1 MGTLTPPPPPCYT
14 GAKERKGLF
23 MKKKSRIVRD
33 AALYAVFALYL
44 LLLLLI
50 LFRQHHETRSLN
62 LVPLRSV
69 LQYITGADPLGGE
82 TSAVQA
88 QFLQGLAL
96 SNLLGNLVL
105 FFPLGVYV
113 KLFWERL
120 PLWGSILLPA
130 GASLMAG
137 DLVVTSGLGGY
148 YPSGLVIGSV
158 EELVVD
164 EGGLTQSAV
173 LVPSADLEELVQ
185 VFVIKSFEIVE

>member
-1 MGTLTPPPPPCYT
+1 
-14 GAKERKGLF
+14 

-33 AALYAVFALYL
+33 AVLYAVFALYL

-50 LFRQHHETRSLN
+50 LFRQHHETRSVN

-69 LQYITGADPLGGE
+69 LQYITGADPLGSE

-120 PLWGSILLPA
+120 PLWGCILLPA
-130 GASLMAG
+130 GASLVVEVLQFITAWG
-137 DLVVTSGLGGY
+137 VADIDDLLLNAIGGALG
-148 YPSGLVIGSV
+148 
-158 EELVVD
+158 
-164 EGGLTQSAV
+164 V
-173 LVPSADLEELVQ
+173 LVCQGVYRLLGSWDKARTLAAVAAPVAGAAFFAMLILMNQ
-185 VFVIKSFEIVE
+185 

>member
-1 MGTLTPPPPPCYT
+1 
-14 GAKERKGLF
+14 

-33 AALYAVFALYL
+33 AVLYAVFALYL

-113 KLFWERL
+113 KL
-120 PLWGSILLPA
+120 SILLPA
-130 GASLMAG
+130 GASLVVEVLQYITAWG
-137 DLVVTSGLGGY
+137 VADIDDLLLNAIGGALG
-148 YPSGLVIGSV
+148 
-158 EELVVD
+158 
-164 EGGLTQSAV
+164 V
-173 LVPSADLEELVQ
+173 LVCQGVYRLLGSWDKARTLAAVAAPVAGAAFFAIL
-185 VFVIKSFEIVE
+185 IWMN

>member
-1 MGTLTPPPPPCYT
+1 
-14 GAKERKGLF
+14 

-33 AALYAVFALYL
+33 AVLYAVFALYL

-50 LFRQHHETRSLN
+50 LFRQHHETRSVN

-105 FFPLGVYV
+105 FFPLVVEVLQFITAWGVADIDDLLLNAIGGALGVLVCQGVY
-113 KLFWERL
+113 RL
-120 PLWGSILLPA
+120 LGSWDKTRTLVAVAAPITGVAFFAILIW
-130 GASLMAG
+130 MN
-137 DLVVTSGLGGY
+137 
-148 YPSGLVIGSV
+148 
-158 EELVVD
+158 
-164 EGGLTQSAV
+164 
-173 LVPSADLEELVQ
+173 
-185 VFVIKSFEIVE
+185 